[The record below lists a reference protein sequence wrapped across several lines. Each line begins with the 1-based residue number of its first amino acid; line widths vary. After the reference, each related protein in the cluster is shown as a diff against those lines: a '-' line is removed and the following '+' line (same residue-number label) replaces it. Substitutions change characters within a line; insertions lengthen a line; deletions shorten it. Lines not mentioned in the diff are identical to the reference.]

1 MSDADDYADDLFG
14 DAPEPVS
21 VAILGSTGSIGTQ
34 ALEVVRAHPDRFK
47 VTALTANSDGD
58 TLLAQAKEFDVPLL
72 GLTAGGIEAPSG
84 ASLIDGAMASAEV
97 AEAAEASVVLNAVV
111 GAAGLQATLATLRA
125 GKTLALANKESL
137 VAAGELVMA
146 KAGPGQIRPV
156 DSEHSALWQLLH
168 SIAPDQVRRALVTGS
183 GGPFRGRTRQDLG
196 NVDVQQALAHPVWA
210 MGPKITVDSSTLMN
224 KGLEVIEAH
233 FLFGFTYDEID
244 VVIHPQGTV
253 HALVETVD
261 GAVFVHA
268 APPDMRLPIQLALAW
283 PDRLGAPGAKRLDWA
298 TLGTLTFEPPDT
310 ETFPC
315 LSLAYRAA
323 RQGDTFPAVLNA
335 ANEVAV
341 GAFLD
346 GRLPYLGIP
355 DVIERVLDAHEP
367 VAPSLEGVLEVDA
380 WARERAFATIAA
392 RGPSRPRTI
401 PGSGASR

>member
-1 MSDADDYADDLFG
+1 MSDADDYAGDLFG

-34 ALEVVRAHPDRFK
+34 ALEVVRAHPDRFR
-47 VTALTANSDGD
+47 VTALTANSDVD

-84 ASLIDGAMASAEV
+84 ATLIDGAMASAEV

-168 SIAPDQVRRALVTGS
+168 SIAPDHVRRALVTGS
-183 GGPFRGRTRQDLG
+183 GGPFRGRTREDLG

-298 TLGTLTFEPPDT
+298 TLGALTFEPPDI

-315 LSLAYRAA
+315 LGLAYQAA
-323 RQGDTFPAVLNA
+323 RLGDTYPAVLNA

-346 GRLPYLGIP
+346 GRLAYLGIP

-367 VAPSLEGVLEVDA
+367 IAPSLEGVLEVDA
-380 WARERAFATIAA
+380 WARERATATIAA
-392 RGPSRPRTI
+392 R
-401 PGSGASR
+401 SGASR

>member
-1 MSDADDYADDLFG
+1 MDDTFDYGEGIFG

-34 ALEVVRAHPDRFK
+34 ALEVVRAHPGRFR
-47 VTALTANSDGD
+47 VTALTANSDAE
-58 TLLAQAKEFDVPLL
+58 TLLAQAKEFDVHLI
-72 GLTAGGIEAPSG
+72 GLTEGGLQAPG
-84 ASLIDGAMASAEV
+84 GTTVIDGSLASAEV
-97 AEAAEASVVLNAVV
+97 AETTDASVVLNAVV
-111 GAAGLQATLATLRA
+111 GAAGLRATLATLSA

-183 GGPFRGRTRQDLG
+183 GGPFRGWTREDLG
-196 NVDVQQALAHPVWA
+196 NVEVQQALAHPVWA

-268 APPDMRLPIQLALAW
+268 APPDLRLPIQLAFAW
-283 PDRLGAPGAKRLDWA
+283 PERLGAPGGKRLDWA
-298 TLGTLTFEPPDT
+298 TLGALSFEPPDT
-310 ETFPC
+310 DTFRC
-315 LSLAYRAA
+315 LRLAYQAA
-323 RQGDTFPAVLNA
+323 RLGDTYPAVLNA

-341 GAFLD
+341 GAFLE
-346 GRLPYLGIP
+346 GRLAYLGIP
-355 DVIERVLDAHEP
+355 DVIERVLDAHAP
-367 VAPSLEGVLEVDA
+367 VAPSLEGVLEADA
-380 WARERAFATIAA
+380 WARQAA
-392 RGPSRPRTI
+392 SAAIGTR
-401 PGSGASR
+401 SGAGR

>member
-34 ALEVVRAHPDRFK
+34 ALEVVRAHPDRFR
-47 VTALTANSDGD
+47 VTALTANSDVD

-84 ASLIDGAMASAEV
+84 ATLIDGAMASAEV

-156 DSEHSALWQLLH
+156 DSEHSALWQLLY
-168 SIAPDQVRRALVTGS
+168 SIAPDHVRRALVTGS
-183 GGPFRGRTRQDLG
+183 GGPFRGRTREDLG

-298 TLGTLTFEPPDT
+298 TLGALTFEPPDI

-315 LSLAYRAA
+315 LGLAYQAA
-323 RQGDTFPAVLNA
+323 RLGDTYPAVLNA

-346 GRLPYLGIP
+346 GRLAYLGIP

-367 VAPSLEGVLEVDA
+367 IAPSLEGVLEVDA
-380 WARERAFATIAA
+380 WARERASATIAA
-392 RGPSRPRTI
+392 R
-401 PGSGASR
+401 SGASR

>member
-1 MSDADDYADDLFG
+1 MDDTFDYGEDIFG

-34 ALEVVRAHPDRFK
+34 ALEVVRAHPGRFR
-47 VTALTANSDGD
+47 VTALTANSDAE
-58 TLLAQAKEFDVPLL
+58 TLLAQAKEFDVHLL
-72 GLTAGGIEAPSG
+72 GLTEGGVEAPG
-84 ASLIDGAMASAEV
+84 GTTVIDGPLASAEV
-97 AEAAEASVVLNAVV
+97 AEATDASVVLNAVV
-111 GAAGLQATLATLRA
+111 GAAGLRATLATLSA
-125 GKTLALANKESL
+125 GKILALANKESL

-183 GGPFRGRTRQDLG
+183 GGPFRGWTREDLG
-196 NVDVQQALAHPVWA
+196 NVEVQQALAHPVWA

-268 APPDMRLPIQLALAW
+268 APPDMRLPIQLAFGW
-283 PDRLGAPGAKRLDWA
+283 PERLGAPGGKRLNWA
-298 TLGTLTFEPPDT
+298 TLGTLSFEAPDT
-310 ETFPC
+310 DTFRC
-315 LSLAYRAA
+315 LALAYQAA
-323 RQGDTFPAVLNA
+323 RLGDTYPAVLNA

-341 GAFLD
+341 GAFLE
-346 GRLPYLGIP
+346 GRLAYLGIP
-355 DVIERVLDAHEP
+355 DVIERVLDAHAP
-367 VAPSLEGVLEVDA
+367 VAPSLEGVLEADA
-380 WARERAFATIAA
+380 WARQAA
-392 RGPSRPRTI
+392 SAAIGTR
-401 PGSGASR
+401 SGAGR

>member
-1 MSDADDYADDLFG
+1 MSDAIDYGDDLFG
-14 DAPEPVS
+14 DPPEPVS

-34 ALEVVRAHPDRFK
+34 ALEVVRAHPSRFR
-47 VTALTANSDGD
+47 VTALTANSDVE
-58 TLLAQAKEFDVPLL
+58 TLLAQAREFDVHLL
-72 GLTAGGIEAPSG
+72 GLTEAPAG
-84 ASLIDGAMASAEV
+84 AQRQALGGATLIDGSMASAEV
-97 AEAAEASVVLNAVV
+97 AEAADASVVLNAVV

-168 SIAPDQVRRALVTGS
+168 SIAPDQVRRALLTGS
-183 GGPFRGRTRQDLG
+183 GGPFRGRTREDLG

-210 MGPKITVDSSTLMN
+210 IGPKITVDSSTLMN

-244 VVIHPQGTV
+244 VVVHPQGTV

-283 PDRLGAPGAKRLDWA
+283 PDRLGAPGSKPLDW
-298 TLGTLTFEPPDT
+298 GQPGSLTFET
-310 ETFPC
+310 
-315 LSLAYRAA
+315 
-323 RQGDTFPAVLNA
+323 
-335 ANEVAV
+335 
-341 GAFLD
+341 
-346 GRLPYLGIP
+346 
-355 DVIERVLDAHEP
+355 
-367 VAPSLEGVLEVDA
+367 
-380 WARERAFATIAA
+380 
-392 RGPSRPRTI
+392 
-401 PGSGASR
+401 